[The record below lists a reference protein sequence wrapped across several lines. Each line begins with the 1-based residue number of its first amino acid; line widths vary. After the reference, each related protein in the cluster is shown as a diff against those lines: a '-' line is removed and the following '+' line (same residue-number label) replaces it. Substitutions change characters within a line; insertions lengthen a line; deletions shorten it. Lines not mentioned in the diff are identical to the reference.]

1 MIGLLAQAVDQY
13 GGNVTEL
20 PNTGFPL
27 LPVLVLGFILVIL
40 GFILMPRK

>member
-13 GGNVTEL
+13 GGVVGEL

-27 LPVLVLGFILVIL
+27 LPVVIVGIFVFAIGL
-40 GFILMPRK
+40 IATTRK